1 MARRRANGLFK
12 HLAEAEMLLADE
24 RRFIDM
30 RLEFQAPDGARL
42 LSAGGRWD
50 LLTDAWATT
59 RAVEVWTPEQGWG
72 RQEVV
77 LRREELEARPAEA
90 PPLCTAHIVTVEPSQ
105 IDYTLAFA
113 EYLYALH
120 NDLPRPSM
128 LDILAGNRR
137 GGKTWIMVA
146 CVIAAAL
153 ACPRRLQD
161 DGLVSPLVAWL
172 VVPSYPEQ
180 REVHEDLQAVLQ
192 EREQRR
198 ALPQLGGRQDLR
210 EALEVVADGF
220 QRALPSTWYQYRP
233 NPNNCYVFRHGAE
246 LYLKSAN
253 TPDSLKQGRV
263 DIIGINEMQKIE
275 GDAIIH
281 CLGNAIDFGGLAI
294 GAANPPRRVKGQYLL
309 DLKQRWEEGY
319 FVDEEDGQKVVRFF
333 FIKPEL
339 NRRINQPAR
348 RKFRMIAEVVNPKLA
363 RADAEAEWDAI
374 YDLAYLKWANKK
386 YDPTKPTD
394 ESGNILEAVPAGW
407 QDVTREVIGAMQL
420 REYRRH
426 PGTFSEFGGI
436 DFNKYPWM
444 AAVKIRAFRDPTRTD
459 DGRWAKGL
467 ICYVL
472 MDEARTDPDLGMFA
486 VEEEFADELQQP
498 RPDGKG
504 WNPNDVL
511 LIGDATGQWQN
522 SKERKKGG
530 VEAGHSSFDLFK
542 SGGWEIHAP
551 TTIKM
556 KRKEGGPRATT
567 WYRPPRVIESLD
579 KVNELLGA
587 RRFFVLECC
596 PHACEAFRKCSAD
609 DKTGK
614 PDDPKFSH
622 ITDAARYALWR
633 AEAGINPRTGTPGM
647 SSGGG
652 GGRRRQGPAASLT
665 GGRRNWM

>member
-1 MARRRANGLFK
+1 MARRRANGLFRD
-12 HLAEAEMLLADE
+12 LAQAEALLSNE
-24 RRFIDM
+24 RRFVDM
-30 RLEFQAPDGARL
+30 RLEFRAQDGTPL

-50 LLTDAWATT
+50 LLLGCWAAP
-59 RAVEVWTPEQGWG
+59 AVEVWTPEEGWA
-72 RQEVV
+72 REVV
-77 LRREELEARPAEA
+77 LRQADLAARPAGA
-90 PPLCTAHIVTVEPSQ
+90 PPLCPAHVVTVEPSQ
-105 IDYTLAFA
+105 VEYLLAFG
-113 EYLYALH
+113 EYLYALL

-153 ACPRRLQD
+153 ACPRRRQP

-180 REVHEDLQAVLQ
+180 REVHEDLAAVLQ

-198 ALPQLGGRQDLR
+198 VLPQLAGRQELR
-210 EALEVVADGF
+210 EALEVLADGF

-263 DIIGINEMQKIE
+263 DICGINEMQKIE
-275 GDAIIH
+275 GDAVIH
-281 CLGNAIDFGGLAI
+281 CLGNAIDVGGLGI
-294 GAANPPRRVKGQYLL
+294 GAANPPRKVRGQYLL
-309 DLKQRWEEGY
+309 DLKQRWEEGF

-333 FIKPEL
+333 FIDPSK
-339 NRRINQPAR
+339 NTRINQPAR
-348 RKFRMIAEVVNPKLA
+348 RKFQMIAQVINPKLA

-374 YDLAYLKWANKK
+374 YDLAYLHWCNKK
-386 YDPTKPTD
+386 YNPAKPPE

-444 AAVKIRAFRDPTRTD
+444 AAVKLKAYRDPSRCD
-459 DGRWAKGL
+459 EKRWPRGM
-467 ICYVL
+467 IVYVIN
-472 MDEARTDPDLGMFA
+472 DEARTDPDLGMFA

-498 RPDGKG
+498 SPDGRG
-504 WNPNDVL
+504 WNTNDVV

-530 VEAGHSSFDLFK
+530 VEAGHSSFDLFQ
-542 SGGWEIHAP
+542 SAGWELHAP

-556 KRKEGGPRATT
+556 KRKDASKGNRI

-587 RRFFVLECC
+587 RRLFVLERCT
-596 PHACEAFRKCSAD
+596 HTCEAFRKCSAD
-609 DKTGK
+609 GKTGK
-614 PDDPKFSH
+614 PDDPKYSH
-622 ITDAARYALWR
+622 ITDAARYAVWR
-633 AEAGINPRTGTPGM
+633 AESGINPRKGTPG
-647 SSGGG
+647 SSSPPP
-652 GGRRRQGPAASLT
+652 GRGVARRGAGASLT
-665 GGRRNWM
+665 GGRKSWM